1 MIVYKYLKKKYL
13 LKFKEEGL
21 IRVNTLYDLRSEYE
35 TIRDDLEGRAKLTVA
50 AKEPMVYSGG
60 EFQQVFPQI
69 KSDRP
74 NIEIRLDSGASIVS
88 NTQVPNAFVFCA
100 SLKLDDDL
108 FEKFKYDAYY
118 RITKPDRFAEIL
130 WKEIDKVRTIRCFRA
145 GKVRYSDKEIV
156 VSDKR
161 KSLSQAQLFNDFWN
175 ICFTKPLKFR
185 NEEEYRIVFVPE
197 FLKEIAKLDLR
208 CPELRRCC
216 TF

>member
-1 MIVYKYLKKKYL
+1 MIVYKYLKKKHF

-50 AKEPMVYSGG
+50 AKKPLVYSGG
-60 EFQQVFPQI
+60 EFQQIFPQI

-74 NIEIRLDSGASIVS
+74 GVEICLEAGAAIVG
-88 NTQVPNAFVFCA
+88 NKQVSNAFVFCA

-108 FEKFKYDAYY
+108 FRKFEYDAYY
-118 RITKPDRFAEIL
+118 RITEPDRFAEIL
-130 WKEIDKVRTIRCFRA
+130 WEEVDKVRTIRCFKA
-145 GKVRYSDKEIV
+145 DKVRYSDKEIV

-161 KSLSQAQLFNDFWN
+161 KSLSKASLINDFWN
-175 ICFTKPLKFR
+175 ICFTKPLRFR

-197 FLKEIAKLDLR
+197 FPKEIAKLDLC
-208 CPELRRCC
+208 CPELRKCC
-216 TF
+216 TL